1 MARVAGFTS
10 TGSKR
15 PEALFGP
22 APGAWPLRMVRSH
35 GCRVLGDDGREYL
48 DCIMALGAVGLGYGD
63 PEVREAV
70 VDAVERG
77 WIGPVPP
84 IEEESLAED
93 LHRLMPHVE
102 QVRFLKTGAEAV
114 AAAIRLARTAT
125 GRDLVL
131 GAGYFGWLDWCS
143 AEVGV
148 PPAVRRLFAT
158 IPFNDA
164 ERTRGAIRTA
174 GDSLACVVVEPVIE
188 AEPSNEWLQV
198 LREETRR
205 VGALLVF
212 DEIKTALRVAPGG
225 AAERWGG
232 EPDLVVLGKALANG
246 FPLSAVGGREII
258 MRGVESTWISST
270 TATEFVSLAAA
281 RATLKVAAAR
291 VLHQYLRR
299 VGTRW
304 HEGLSGLAA
313 KYSTMVRRVAGIPE
327 MCHLRF
333 ADDRVSSGVAVACA
347 RNGLLFKRSA
357 YNFVS
362 LAHRNED
369 VDEALTILDQALAEV
384 SAHAAG

>member
-1 MARVAGFTS
+1 VARLAGFTS

-22 APGAWPLRMVRSH
+22 APGAWPLRMVASR
-35 GCRVLGDDGREYL
+35 GCRVSGDDGREYL
-48 DCIMALGAVGLGYGD
+48 DCIMALGAVGLGYGY
-63 PEVREAV
+63 PEVR
-70 VDAVERG
+70 DAVLDAIERG

-84 IEEESLAED
+84 VEEESLAED
-93 LHRLMPHVE
+93 LHRLMPGLE

-125 GRDLVL
+125 GRDSVL

-143 AEVGV
+143 EAAGV
-148 PPAVRRLFAT
+148 PPAVRHLFAT

-164 ERTRGAIRTA
+164 ERTRAAIRRA

-188 AEPSNEWLQV
+188 AEPSPEWLEV
-198 LREETRR
+198 LRAETRR
-205 VGALLVF
+205 VGAILVF

-232 EPDLVVLGKALANG
+232 DPDLVVLGKALSNG
-246 FPLSAVGGREII
+246 FPLSAVGGAEAI

-281 RATLKVAAAR
+281 RATLRVAAAR
-291 VLHQYLRR
+291 KLHQHLHR
-299 VGTRW
+299 VGTRL
-304 HEGLSGLAA
+304 HTGLLKLADT
-313 KYSTMVRRVAGIPE
+313 YPTLVPGVGGIPE
-327 MCHLRF
+327 MCFLRF
-333 ADDRVSSGVAVACA
+333 IDDSVSSRVAVACA
-347 RNGLLFKRSA
+347 RRGMLFKRTA

-362 LAHRNED
+362 LAHQDSD
-369 VDEALTILDQALAEV
+369 VDQALAIVEQALAEV
-384 SAHAAG
+384 SSHAAR